1 MMFYKSSYDA
11 LSDPTPNM
19 QETQVHQ
26 VSDLPEDRAD
36 SKSPVPNQQD
46 NQTFSTPELSF
57 LGLESFQAGNAN
69 DAIPPSTW

>member
-1 MMFYKSSYDA
+1 MPSVT
-11 LSDPTPNM
+11 LPNM

-46 NQTFSTPELSF
+46 NQTVSTPELSF
-57 LGLESFQAGNAN
+57 LGLGVISSWEC
-69 DAIPPSTW
+69 